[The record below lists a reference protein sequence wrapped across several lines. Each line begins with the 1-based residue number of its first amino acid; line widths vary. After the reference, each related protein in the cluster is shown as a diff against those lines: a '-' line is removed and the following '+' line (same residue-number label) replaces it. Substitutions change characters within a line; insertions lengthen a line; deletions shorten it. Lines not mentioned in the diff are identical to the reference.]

1 MSAALEPEQD
11 TILAVQLMAVRKTS
25 SDEEFGKLLS
35 RLLGT
40 CRHEGF
46 RIAMQALKIIL
57 DESKPEFMATYEH
70 KEIKLVIPLAPQSV
84 TGKSGDQQLQN
95 KDPIPH
101 VTPLR
106 TREDALAVHRKNNPE
121 MYNEDGTRKV
131 FEGLANERRFSHT
144 VSPHED
150 LDALERATRPDAPLP
165 IGRIPGVPR
174 GRGHQL
180 ITDEGREH
188 IQKRAQQ
195 ARLDNLG
202 RHPKGW
208 IKQVAKEYDVHE
220 STIYNIIYS
229 DHAYNAVPKP

>member
-35 RLLGT
+35 KLLGT
-40 CRHEGF
+40 CRTEGF
-46 RIAMQALKIIL
+46 RVAIQSLKIIL
-57 DESKPEFMATYEH
+57 DEAAKPESGVSKVTVEGRKVFER
-70 KEIKLVIPLAPQSV
+70 PQP
-84 TGKSGDQQLQN
+84 LQN

-106 TREDALAVHRKNNPE
+106 TKEDALAVHRKNHPE

-229 DHAYNAVPKP
+229 DPAYNAVPKP